1 MQALDLC
8 MGFDGWGANAHLVH
22 RFGRGGQNW
31 ARENTAATTRTNMCS
46 GHTVTDNCIT
56 AIFVMA
62 TPFRHCD
69 LNIVRNFSCP

>member
-31 ARENTAATTRTNMCS
+31 AREK
-46 GHTVTDNCIT
+46 NCRNNKNEH
-56 AIFVMA
+56 V
-62 TPFRHCD
+62 FRPH
-69 LNIVRNFSCP
+69 SY